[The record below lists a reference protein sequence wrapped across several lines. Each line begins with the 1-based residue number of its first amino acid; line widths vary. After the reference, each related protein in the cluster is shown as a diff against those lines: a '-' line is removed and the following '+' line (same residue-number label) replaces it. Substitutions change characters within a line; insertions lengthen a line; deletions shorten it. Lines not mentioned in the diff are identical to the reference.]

1 MNDFQASLVDL
12 DVVPPGESGHT
23 GLRAV
28 GGDGRHHQHQ
38 EQQGEQGPEHAHFK
52 EKIYVNKF
60 EKTQFI
66 YDLTSMSIG
75 QSKVEIQG
83 GNEEGS

>member
-38 EQQGEQGPEHAHFK
+38 EQQGEQGPEHAQLK
-52 EKIYVNKF
+52 EKTLK
-60 EKTQFI
+60 KTQCI